1 MRAKT
6 QNMVFLVVLAVL
18 AAGGYFLHTL
28 AQKSLREELT
38 EQRMKVEAELKKVQR
53 AGVEA
58 KALADSKRSEA
69 RKAEA
74 DLKRAEAEKEKAKRK
89 KYTGWKAW
97 MNWFQW

>member
-58 KALADSKRSEA
+58 KADVYHTNVHAFDLMQDDDISRQAIEGFDREFA
-69 RKAEA
+69 YAMEHYAE
-74 DLKRAEAEKEKAKRK
+74 DGK
-89 KYTGWKAW
+89 
-97 MNWFQW
+97 